1 MIASFN
7 EDESVAWPS
16 YVDFLST
23 FAILMILFAGYMAFL
38 LANGVNDTAF
48 IADTGQ
54 QKTIEGT
61 KTTIDANRRQVQIN
75 LNDVLQ
81 FESGCPLKS
90 QGCAPISDE
99 TRHHLQQIARQIESN
114 YPHALTVSVQG
125 RADNAPGSSPYR
137 NMEVAGD
144 RALRV
149 FEIVDQCQECSEEFR
164 SKLRIYNVGD
174 RETQGV
180 GPEFRTVFLILDYS
194 MGGN

>member
-1 MIASFN
+1 MMRSFS

-23 FAILMILFAGYMAFL
+23 FAILMVLFAGYMAFL

-48 IADTGQ
+48 IADTG
-54 QKTIEGT
+54 KLAAIDGT
-61 KTTIDANRRQVQIN
+61 KTMVDADRRQVQIN
-75 LNDVLQ
+75 LNDVMQ
-81 FESGCPLKS
+81 FESGCPLKRE
-90 QGCAPISDE
+90 GCAAIPNE
-99 TRHHLQQIARQIESN
+99 TRARLQEIGRQIEIS
-114 YPHALTVSVQG
+114 YTHALTVSVQG

-144 RALRV
+144 RALQV
-149 FEIVDQCQECSEEFR
+149 FEILDQCQQCSGEFR

-174 RETQGV
+174 KETQGV

-194 MGGN
+194 MGGS